1 MMESKKDISWRFW
14 SLVFSNFVMFSCKF
28 VINSFN
34 FVLVS
39 SKLMLFSSRF
49 VLSPCRFMFAAL
61 LLGMIIGTERVWAH
75 KTAGM
80 RTYALVSMGSA
91 LFVVVS
97 NEMVK
102 AYADFSG
109 MNPLMIVSQIVV
121 GVGFI
126 GTGLI
131 FTKDSKLMGLTTAT
145 GLWVSAGIGM
155 ACGFGL
161 FNIALIATIM
171 TLFVFIVIWFF
182 EERLKR
188 TSFFKNSNYE
198 DQN

>member
-1 MMESKKDISWRFW
+1 MENLFGAGTLDMALR
-14 SLVFSNFVMFSCKF
+14 LFV
-28 VINSFN
+28 
-34 FVLVS
+34 
-39 SKLMLFSSRF
+39 
-49 VLSPCRFMFAAL
+49 AL

-80 RTYALVSMGSA
+80 RTYALVAMGSA

-97 NEMVK
+97 NEIVK
-102 AYADFSG
+102 MYTNFPG
-109 MNPLMIVSQIVV
+109 TNPLMIISQIVV

-155 ACGFGL
+155 ASGAGL
-161 FNIALIATIM
+161 FDIAIIATIF
-171 TLFVFIVIWFF
+171 TLCIFIVLFFF
-182 EERLKR
+182 ERQLKN
-188 TSFFKNSNYE
+188 TKFFQDDSFE
-198 DQN
+198 DLN